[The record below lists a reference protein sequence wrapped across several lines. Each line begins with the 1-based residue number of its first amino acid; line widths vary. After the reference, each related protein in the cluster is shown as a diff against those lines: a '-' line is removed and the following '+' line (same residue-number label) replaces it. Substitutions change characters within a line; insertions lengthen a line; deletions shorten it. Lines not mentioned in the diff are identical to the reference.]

1 MCRTISE
8 IMPNRQ
14 QSLRLHNLFM
24 KVSTFPTGLVILLG
38 GGLPQ
43 IAYGPPTNLERE
55 EYIFDVVLGSLKIR
69 IARKG

>member
-1 MCRTISE
+1 
-8 IMPNRQ
+8 
-14 QSLRLHNLFM
+14 M